1 MLNFVFENKEEMQN
15 LFSPKE
21 KIGGL
26 TRVVLSPYVNRLRQ
40 IGQYYNSVNGSLDDN
55 LIKFYE
61 IKLTPSLKVLCDILL
76 FSKSPYLSS
85 YKVFLVCFFHL
96 VSCWLRSNQWDVTCF

>member
-61 IKLTPSLKVLCDILL
+61 KN
-76 FSKSPYLSS
+76 F
-85 YKVFLVCFFHL
+85 
-96 VSCWLRSNQWDVTCF
+96 